1 MFKVIKLGSPVLRQ
15 IAKFINNVN
24 DTALQKNVDELKT
37 FVINRGGMGI
47 AAPQVGIS
55 QRFFIMSSHP
65 NERYPYAPEMPI
77 TIVINPEIIWHS
89 EQMEKGWEGCLS
101 VPQIRGNVPRYTSI
115 KVRYFT
121 EQNQLIETQFD
132 GFLARIFQ
140 HELDHLDGRLFIDRV
155 ESTLDLMSEEEW
167 LKQLAENT
175 LN

>member
-1 MFKVIKLGSPVLRQ
+1 
-15 IAKFINNVN
+15 
-24 DTALQKNVDELKT
+24 
-37 FVINRGGMGI
+37 
-47 AAPQVGIS
+47 
-55 QRFFIMSSHP
+55 
-65 NERYPYAPEMPI
+65 
-77 TIVINPEIIWHS
+77 
-89 EQMEKGWEGCLS
+89 MEKGWEGCLS

-121 EQNQLIETQFD
+121 EQNELSETQFD

-140 HELDHLDGRLFIDRV
+140 HELDHLNGKLFIDRV

>member
-1 MFKVIKLGSPVLRQ
+1 MHIRKLGNTLLRQ
-15 IAKFINNVN
+15 KAKTVENILSPNFQSILN
-24 DTALQKNVDELKT
+24 ELKT
-37 FVINRGGMGI
+37 FVIEKGGMGI

-77 TIVINPEIIWHS
+77 TAIINPEIVWKS
-89 EQMEKGWEGCLS
+89 DEMEKGWEGCLS
-101 VPQIRGNVPRYTSI
+101 VPAMRGYVPRYTSI
-115 KVRYFT
+115 KVRYIN
-121 EQNQLIETQFD
+121 EQNELIETQLD

-140 HELDHLDGRLFIDRV
+140 HELDHLDGKLFIDRV

-167 LKQLAENT
+167 LKQLAENK

>member
-1 MFKVIKLGSPVLRQ
+1 MNIIKLGAPLLRN
-15 IAKFINNVN
+15 IAKPISVIHEKEFQTTLTN
-24 DTALQKNVDELKT
+24 LKDY
-37 FVINRGGMGI
+37 VIAKGGMGI

-77 TIVINPEIIWHS
+77 TAVINPEIIWHS
-89 EQMEKGWEGCLS
+89 ENMEKGWEGCLS

-140 HELDHLDGRLFIDRV
+140 HELDHLDGKLFIDRV

-175 LN
+175 LD

>member
-1 MFKVIKLGSPVLRQ
+1 MLLKLGHPLLRQ
-15 IAKFINNVN
+15 LSRTVEDILSSEFQAKLN
-24 DTALQKNVDELKT
+24 ELKI
-37 FVINRGGMGI
+37 FVIEKGGMGI

-77 TIVINPEIIWHS
+77 TVVINPEIIWHS

-140 HELDHLDGRLFIDRV
+140 HELDHLNGKLFIDRV

>member
-1 MFKVIKLGSPVLRQ
+1 MLLKLGHPLLRQ
-15 IAKFINNVN
+15 LSRTVEDILSSEFQATLN
-24 DTALQKNVDELKT
+24 ELKI
-37 FVINRGGMGI
+37 FVIEKGGMGI

-77 TIVINPEIIWHS
+77 TIVINPEIIWYS
-89 EQMEKGWEGCLS
+89 EQLEKGWEGCLS

-121 EQNQLIETQFD
+121 EQNQLIETQFE

-140 HELDHLDGRLFIDRV
+140 HELDHLDGKLFIDRV

>member
-1 MFKVIKLGSPVLRQ
+1 MLLKLGHPLLRQ
-15 IAKFINNVN
+15 LSRTVEDILSSEFQAKLN
-24 DTALQKNVDELKT
+24 ELKI
-37 FVINRGGMGI
+37 FVIEKGGMGI

-77 TIVINPEIIWHS
+77 TVVINPEIIWHS

-140 HELDHLDGRLFIDRV
+140 HELDHLDGKLFLDRV
-155 ESTLDLMSEEEW
+155 ESTIDLMNEEEW

-175 LN
+175 LD

>member
-1 MFKVIKLGSPVLRQ
+1 MDIHLLGNTFLRKR
-15 IAKFINNVN
+15 A
-24 DTALQKNVDELKT
+24 QKIEHILSVEFQTQLEQLKT
-37 FVINRGGMGI
+37 FVIEKGGMGI

-65 NERYPYAPEMPI
+65 NQRYPYAPEMPI
-77 TIVINPEIIWHS
+77 TAVINPEIIWHS
-89 EQMEKGWEGCLS
+89 DQMEKGWEGCLS

-121 EQNQLIETQFD
+121 EQNQLIETQFY

-140 HELDHLDGRLFIDRV
+140 HELDHLDGKLFIERV

-167 LKQLAENT
+167 LKKFITKIER
-175 LN
+175 